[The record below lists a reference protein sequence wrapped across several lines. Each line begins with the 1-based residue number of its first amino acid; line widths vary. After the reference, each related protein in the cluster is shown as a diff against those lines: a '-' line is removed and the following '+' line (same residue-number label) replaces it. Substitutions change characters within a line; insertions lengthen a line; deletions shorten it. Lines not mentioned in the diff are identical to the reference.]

1 MEYNRLRI
9 SLFLLVCI
17 ILFGTF
23 GYSIIEEM
31 TLFDSF
37 YMTLITISTVGF
49 SEITPLTQSSRIITV
64 VIIISGISLL
74 TYTLGQIAQVF
85 IEGELRKLLGRRKLE
100 KQIADLKNHYIVCGY
115 GRIGAVVCKELA
127 DGKIEFIIIE
137 EDEKKIEQLENNHFL
152 YLSGDATREETLLEA
167 GLDRAKGMVT
177 AVSSD
182 ADNVFITLT
191 AKGLRPDI
199 FVLSRAADLKN
210 EKKLLRAGASRV
222 VCPYNMGGSRMAQI
236 LKRPTVVD
244 FLESATM
251 SGNLGLKLEEV
262 VVMPTSY
269 LVGKTIVESKL
280 RQNFGVIIIAIKKID
295 GEMLFNPGPDA
306 VLGAGEVV
314 VVIGK
319 KHDLAQMSKTFA

>member
-1 MEYNRLRI
+1 MEYTRLRI

-23 GYSIIEEM
+23 GYSMIEEM
-31 TLFDSF
+31 PLFDSF

>member
-1 MEYNRLRI
+1 MEYTRLRI

-23 GYSIIEEM
+23 GYSMIEEM
-31 TLFDSF
+31 SLFDSF

-74 TYTLGQIAQVF
+74 TYTFGQIAQVF

-100 KQIADLKNHYIVCGY
+100 KRIADLKNHYIVCGY
-115 GRIGAVVCKELA
+115 GRIGAVICKELA
-127 DGKIEFIIIE
+127 DEKIEFIIIE

-152 YLSGDATREETLLEA
+152 YLSGDATREETLLGA

-222 VCPYNMGGSRMAQI
+222 VSPYNMGGSRMAQI

-251 SGNLGLKLEEV
+251 SGSLGLKLEEV

>member
-1 MEYNRLRI
+1 MEYTRLRI
-9 SLFLLVCI
+9 SLLLLVGI

-31 TLFDSF
+31 PLFDSF

-49 SEITPLTQSSRIITV
+49 SEIAPLTQSGRLITV
-64 VIIISGISLL
+64 VIIVCGISLL
-74 TYTLGQIAQVF
+74 TYSLGQIAQVF

-100 KQIADLKNHYIVCGY
+100 KQIADLDNHYIICGF
-115 GRIGAVVCKELA
+115 GRIGAVICKELT
-127 DGKIEFIIIE
+127 DDKIDFIIIE
-137 EDEKKIEQLENNHFL
+137 QEEKKIELIENAHFL

-167 GLDRAKGMVT
+167 GLDRAKGLVT

-191 AKGLRPDI
+191 AKGLRPEI

-210 EKKLLRAGASRV
+210 ESKLLRAGASRV

-244 FLESATM
+244 FLDTTMM

-262 VVMPTSY
+262 MIRPTSD
-269 LVGKTIVESKL
+269 LVGKTILESKL
-280 RQNFGVIIIAIKKID
+280 RQNFGVIIVAIKKID
-295 GEMLFNPGPDA
+295 GEMLFNPGPSA
-306 VLGAGEVV
+306 LLGAGEVV

-319 KHDLAQMSKTFA
+319 QHDLAQMTKVIA